1 MEILTL
7 RNVSKTF
14 GNPNN
19 GVDQV
24 VAVNDVSLE
33 LHARRFAHHRAVGLR
48 QIDAA
53 ENRWRVDTEIRR

>member
-24 VAVNDVSLE
+24 VAVNDISLE
-33 LHARRFAHHRAVGLR
+33 LHARRFFHHRAGGL
-48 QIDAA
+48 QQVDAA
-53 ENRWRVDTEIRR
+53 ENHRQVDTDIRR